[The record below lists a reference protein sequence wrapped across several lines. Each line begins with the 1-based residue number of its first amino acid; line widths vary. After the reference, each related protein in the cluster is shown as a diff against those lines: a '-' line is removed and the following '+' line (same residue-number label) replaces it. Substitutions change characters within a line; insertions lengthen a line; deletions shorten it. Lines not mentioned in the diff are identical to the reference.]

1 MADGGE
7 AMIVRAGR
15 WAHLG
20 FAWLFVAGVLLQA
33 YLAGAALAQLG
44 GSGDFGT
51 HISVGYT
58 VMGLLALAVLI
69 SALVGRVPRR
79 DVALSIALVIL
90 YIIQTALPSA
100 RAGAPLVAA
109 LHPANAMVLLILAAI
124 IGWRARSLVAEARLR

>member
-1 MADGGE
+1 
-7 AMIVRAGR
+7 MIVRAGR
-15 WAHLG
+15 WAQLG
-20 FAWLFVAGVLLQA
+20 FAWLFVAGVVVQA
-33 YLAGAALAQLG
+33 YLAGAAFAQLG
-44 GSGDFGT
+44 GSGEFST

-58 VMGLLALAVLI
+58 VMGLLALSVLV

-79 DVALSIALVIL
+79 DVALSIALFIL

-100 RAGAPLVAA
+100 RATAPLVAA